1 MTSRHSRPRHSD
13 SRHSNDS
20 NSQIHNQFNDGH
32 SLHSRHTEHTG
43 QSRPISVATPA
54 SLTSTYGTCP
64 ICHELKNELGVVGG
78 RNGCGHRICRR
89 CIAEWMGHEN
99 SCPICRTRFHKVVF
113 PISSNLRIHEDKSQP
128 VAEGYLDMMNEVE
141 EYDSEE
147 DRKEKE
153 DLQHDIAQ
161 CMYCRETDNE
171 DKLLLCDARSC
182 FKAAHTYCL
191 NPPLRRVPR
200 GEWFCPE
207 CEDSI
212 CYTLNPDYNI
222 QEPPEVP
229 GSVMSDVSEMSD
241 GQDDDNNQDYDP
253 PALNTRNRHQ
263 RALPDRE
270 SLWSFRSGSTSEGTS
285 LLYSVYSD

>member
-1 MTSRHSRPRHSD
+1 MSSRPPAYPHHPSSD
-13 SRHSNDS
+13 RRSYR
-20 NSQIHNQFNDGH
+20 
-32 SLHSRHTEHTG
+32 SLHSSRSNQTN
-43 QSRPISVATPA
+43 QSRPISVATPS

-78 RNGCGHRICRR
+78 RKGCGHRICRR
-89 CIAEWMGHEN
+89 CIVEWMGHEN
-99 SCPICRTRFHKVVF
+99 SCPICRLRFHKVIF
-113 PISSNLRIHEDKSQP
+113 PISSNLRIHEDKTQS
-128 VAEGYLDMMNEVE
+128 VAEGYLEMMNEVE

-161 CMYCRETDNE
+161 CMYCRESDNE
-171 DKLLLCDARSC
+171 ERLLLCDNRSC

-207 CEDSI
+207 CEDAI
-212 CYTLNPDYNI
+212 CYTLPNPSDYEIN
-222 QEPPEVP
+222 EPEEFS
-229 GSVMSDVSEMSD
+229 GSDMSDDPMDEEE
-241 GQDDDNNQDYDP
+241 YDP
-253 PALNTRNRHQ
+253 PALNTRFRHQ

-270 SLWSFRSGSTSEGTS
+270 SLWSFRSGTTSEGAS